1 MSFDEKN
8 WWVYAAL
15 ALIVP
20 AIYFATVMGQVQGMP
35 VTEIEYQRP
44 LLTAIGAAIGLSIVA
59 SIAIAVASPRGVAK
73 TDQRDRDINRL
84 GEHVG
89 GLFLGVAMVLP
100 FALAMLEFDHF
111 WIANAMYLAFTLSAL
126 VGSVVK
132 LIVYRRGF

>member
-15 ALIVP
+15 AVIVP
-20 AIYFATVMGQVQGMP
+20 AIYFATVLGQIQATP

-44 LLTAIGAAIGLSIVA
+44 MLTAIGAAIGLSIVA

-89 GLFLGVAMVLP
+89 GLFLGVAMVPP

-111 WIANAMYLAFTLSAL
+111 WIANAMYLAFTLAAL

-132 LIVYRRGF
+132 LVVYRRGF